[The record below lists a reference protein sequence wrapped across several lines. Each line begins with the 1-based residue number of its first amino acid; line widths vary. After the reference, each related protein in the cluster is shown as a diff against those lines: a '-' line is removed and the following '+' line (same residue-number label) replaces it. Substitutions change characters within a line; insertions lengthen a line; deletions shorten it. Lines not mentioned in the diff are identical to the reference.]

1 MYAIE
6 LPRELLGRL
15 AQLRAKNGKPIA
27 RQVRDAV
34 KEYCDREEAR
44 AGGSRQP
51 EAEGVVSA

>member
-27 RQVRDAV
+27 RQVREAV
-34 KEYCDREEAR
+34 QAYCEREETR
-44 AGGSRQP
+44 AVGSRQP
-51 EAEGVVSA
+51 DSEGAAST